1 MKRKSGEQ
9 SVVKATNRGKLPLF
23 SSVKKQ
29 PRSRLPQKRRRRFQT
44 SPVLSTFF
52 TGNNNYSQRL
62 ITMELSFE
70 CDSSRVSGNA
80 NKFSS
85 EDGDKKFVR
94 VSKDNYCDE
103 RTKNVEVEVSEYSCV
118 ESCSGAVSV
127 DKESKLRRGVGRDKK
142 FAREERLAMKIVD
155 GKMKKSE
162 NLPKFNQNEVSCEG
176 TEVSESVDQSEVS
189 VEVSGKNSTIEANKV
204 SRLHELLQFNSNDA
218 SYRNS
223 GLSSSEKASAAD
235 KLHKCESRDDLGK
248 QSDAELA
255 RKFVPADVD
264 FTCSEKLPNDIDS
277 DDYSSAY
284 SDLQSEIFPDS
295 SDFDMD
301 YSPSIWYDSGSQF
314 SETSNESP
322 SPTYQLFQQ
331 FSQEFIKL
339 HTDLESNASFSSC
352 CEDEASNEITVS
364 LSLISES
371 FSTSNLPGNLAKY
384 NYNRLRFTSWNLISV
399 SEHML
404 SYVIELKSCSSVVY
418 SIINCS
424 SFSI

>member
-1 MKRKSGEQ
+1 MKRKFGEK
-9 SVVKATNRGKLPLF
+9 SVPKPTNRGQMPLF
-23 SSVKKQ
+23 SAVKKQ
-29 PRSRLPQKRRRRFQT
+29 PRSRLPQKRRRRFQI
-44 SPVLSTFF
+44 SPVPNTFY
-52 TGNNNYSQRL
+52 TGNNNYSQGL
-62 ITMELSFE
+62 ITVELSFE

-80 NKFSS
+80 NKFSC
-85 EDGDKKFVR
+85 EDGDKKFGR

-127 DKESKLRRGVGRDKK
+127 DKESKLRRGVGRDKE
-142 FAREERLAMKIVD
+142 FSREERFTRKIVE

-189 VEVSGKNSTIEANKV
+189 VEVSGKNSAIKANEV
-204 SRLHELLQFNSNDA
+204 SILHKLLQFNSTDVN
-218 SYRNS
+218 YRNS
-223 GLSSSEKASAAD
+223 VLSSSQKASAAE
-235 KLHKCESRDDLGK
+235 KVHKCESRDDLRK

-255 RKFVPADVD
+255 RKFVPADID
-264 FTCSEKLPNDIDS
+264 FTCSENLPNDIDS

-339 HTDLESNASFSSC
+339 HTILESNASSSSC
-352 CEDEASNEITVS
+352 CEDEDSNEITVS
-364 LSLISES
+364 LSLI
-371 FSTSNLPGNLAKY
+371 
-384 NYNRLRFTSWNLISV
+384 
-399 SEHML
+399 
-404 SYVIELKSCSSVVY
+404 
-418 SIINCS
+418 
-424 SFSI
+424 